1 MQAVWSDVSA
11 VVEGVEVFGVDDEV
25 GGLSFSD
32 EAIARETRTWPVRQL
47 PSNSVAGRSSS
58 RPSGSSI
65 AMAMS
70 EGFDSPSGH
79 HTLTLDDVSTDGGSR
94 HRGYLTESVMVLRAG
109 LALSDIGVRTL
120 WGSYL
125 GVGGAMSLDHLVDT
139 LRGTQEVSDHEH
151 DMVAQALNDHFV
163 DQGLNHPVPY
173 ADELTLSP

>member
-11 VVEGVEVFGVDDEV
+11 VVEGVEVFGVDDGV

-47 PSNSVAGRSSS
+47 PSNSVAGRASS
-58 RPSGSSI
+58 RPSASSI
-65 AMAMS
+65 AIAMS
-70 EGFDSPSGH
+70 EGFDSPSDH
-79 HTLTLDDVSTDGGSR
+79 PTLTLGDVNTDGDSR
-94 HRGYLTESVMVLRAG
+94 HRGYLPESVMALRTG
-109 LALSDIGVRTL
+109 LALSDISIPAL

-125 GVGGAMSLDHLVDT
+125 GVGGTMSLDHLVDT

-151 DMVAQALNDHFV
+151 DMVAQALNDHLL

>member
-1 MQAVWSDVSA
+1 
-11 VVEGVEVFGVDDEV
+11 
-25 GGLSFSD
+25 
-32 EAIARETRTWPVRQL
+32 
-47 PSNSVAGRSSS
+47 
-58 RPSGSSI
+58 
-65 AMAMS
+65 MAMS
-70 EGFDSPSGH
+70 EGFDSRSGH
-79 HTLTLDDVSTDGGSR
+79 HTGTLGAVSTDGGSR

>member
-1 MQAVWSDVSA
+1 MQAAWSDVSA

-32 EAIARETRTWPVRQL
+32 EAVAGETRTWPVRQL

-79 HTLTLDDVSTDGGSR
+79 HTLTLDDVSTDGVSR
-94 HRGYLTESVMVLRAG
+94 HRGYWTESVMTLRAG
-109 LALSDIGVRTL
+109 LALSGISIPAL

-125 GVGGAMSLDHLVDT
+125 GVGGTMSLDHLLDT

-151 DMVAQALNDHFV
+151 DMVAQALNDHLL
-163 DQGLNHPVPY
+163 DQGLNHPVAY
-173 ADELTLSP
+173 AHELPLSP